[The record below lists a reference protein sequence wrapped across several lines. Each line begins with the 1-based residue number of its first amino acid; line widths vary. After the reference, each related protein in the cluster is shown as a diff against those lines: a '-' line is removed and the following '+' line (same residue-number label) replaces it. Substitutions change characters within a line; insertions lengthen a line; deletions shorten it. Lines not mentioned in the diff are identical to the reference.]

1 MANSPLKTV
10 EWLTKNLAKD
20 QKRDNLIILDATWH
34 LPDSGRSALD
44 EYREAHIPGARFF
57 DIDAIVDPLSD
68 QPHTLPKARDFAAA
82 VKLLGIG
89 NGSKIVVYDN
99 SDFRTAA
106 RAWWMFRAMGHK
118 NIYVLDGG
126 FQLWLANKG
135 RTQRGGI
142 KVDKSVYYAEY
153 NEDLYLTKEDILANI
168 ELGSS
173 NKNKYQIVDAR
184 AEGRYLGTAPEPRE
198 GLRSGHI
205 PGALNLPFSELYSD
219 DGTLLDNDALYE
231 RIMAANVNPDR
242 PIGTSCG
249 SGVTAC
255 CLALAF
261 AQLGKW
267 DTPIYDGSWSEW
279 GADASLPIEP
289 TTTVEENVT

>member
-1 MANSPLKTV
+1 MANSPLKTI
-10 EWLTKNLAKD
+10 EWLTKNLG
-20 QKRDNLIILDATWH
+20 RDKLVILDASWH
-34 LPDSGRSALD
+34 LPDSGRNALA
-44 EYREAHIPGARFF
+44 EYREAHIPGALFF

-82 VKLLGIG
+82 VKLLGIT
-89 NGSKIVVYDN
+89 NGSKIVIYDN

-106 RAWWMFRAMGHK
+106 RAWWMFRTMGHK
-118 NIYVLDGG
+118 NVYVLDGG
-126 FQLWLANKG
+126 MQLWAAGKNK
-135 RTQRGGI
+135 TQRGGV
-142 KVDKSVYYAEY
+142 KVGKSIYYAEY
-153 NEDLYLTKEDILANI
+153 NDDLYMTKEDILANI
-168 ELGSS
+168 ELGNS
-173 NKNKYQIVDAR
+173 NKDKYQIVDAR
-184 AEGRYLGTAPEPRE
+184 SEARYLGTAQEPRE

-205 PGALNLPFSELYSD
+205 PGALNLPFSELYREN
-219 DGTLLDNDALYE
+219 GTLLDNDALYD
-231 RIMAANVNPDR
+231 RIMAANINPDR
-242 PIGTSCG
+242 PIATSCG

-289 TTTVEENVT
+289 EATTEETIQ